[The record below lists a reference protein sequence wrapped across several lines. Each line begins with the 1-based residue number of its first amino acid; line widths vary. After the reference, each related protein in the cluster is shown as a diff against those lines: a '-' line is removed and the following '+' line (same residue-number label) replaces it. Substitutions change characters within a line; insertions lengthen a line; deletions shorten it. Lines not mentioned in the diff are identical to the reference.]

1 MKVLKY
7 PYHSNLCK
15 SGTQSTGIVL
25 SAHKQLS
32 PSPMLYPPHLLCLV
46 PIHVGLYKQDCLGFS
61 VSCDE
66 SLSDLDEVIKFNCGQ
81 FDVQI

>member
-1 MKVLKY
+1 
-7 PYHSNLCK
+7 
-15 SGTQSTGIVL
+15 
-25 SAHKQLS
+25 
-32 PSPMLYPPHLLCLV
+32 MLYPPHLLCLV